1 MTDDSFTIKPYHWW
15 LTLSI
20 AIVLH
25 VFLLINYK
33 QDNNHTHENV
43 SSHQS
48 EIIIGLKK
56 LKHPPIAKQLNVIDI
71 IEAVPVPVNPAI
83 KKPKPIVIKPV
94 VAAPKI
100 ATTNKVQKQKKTP
113 SKQSQIN
120 TTSRNAANDSVSIGN
135 EIALYYAQLAQW
147 LERYKKYPT
156 IARRRNQQDNVTI
169 QFVMNKQGKLLRYK
183 LIKPSKHDSLNRAT
197 IKMLERASPM
207 PVPPKELIGEKIEL
221 KYTIPVNFNLV
232 K

>member
-156 IARRRNQQDNVTI
+156 IARRRNQQDNALGSSSSL
-169 QFVMNKQGKLLRYK
+169 F
-183 LIKPSKHDSLNRAT
+183 LIT
-197 IKMLERASPM
+197 
-207 PVPPKELIGEKIEL
+207 
-221 KYTIPVNFNLV
+221 
-232 K
+232 

>member
-207 PVPPKELIGEKIEL
+207 PVPPKELIGDKIEL
-221 KYTIPVNFNLV
+221 KYTIPVNFKLV